1 MASPTLK
8 FKRGAYAD
16 LPTLAVGEPGFT
28 TDRYQLYVGSPA
40 GNQLIGGG
48 NFWNLES
55 TTAGGGIKL
64 YEGTN
69 NGTNYVELQAPDSLA
84 SNLELTLPSADASTS
99 GQVLQSDA
107 AGVLSFGDVNVSA
120 IDLDGATDIG
130 AAIVDADLFLVDD
143 GASGTNRKTT
153 ASRLKT
159 YVLGGSSGGTFSDIT
174 VGSAVTINSTGIDA
188 GASGIV
194 TAGGGFVGDLTGDV
208 TGNADTATAADTVK
222 TVSTATNANHYVTF
236 VDSNNGSST
245 AENLYTDDGLYYNPS
260 SNTLS
265 GTSANFVTYFINGAQ
280 ITSTAAELN
289 VLDGIPGTLT
299 ATELG
304 YVDGVTSSIQTQLD
318 AKQATLTDGNGIDIT
333 GSTITVDLTT
343 GEASSL
349 VVSGYTS
356 PQSFVNAT
364 YTIYTGFYGTMSGS
378 AGSSTMTFASNSSY
392 NTYSDSVRSR
402 LIVYNTTE
410 SSWMIV
416 YTPNTYNPSDGSTLT
431 VSTQAYVLPTANSTT
446 IGGKNSPDASSWSEG
461 TYSSASPEP
470 FLEFDSGKIH
480 VSTKDEDNMASD
492 SATHLPTQQSVKAYV
507 DAVETHVDF
516 MVTLTGV
523 AKDSTNLGT
532 FTGTTITDNV
542 GIKSALQDLETEVE
556 SIGGGGAQAATISV
570 GATDTNST
578 HYLTFVPDNNTNP
591 TQESIKTDAGVA
603 YNPSTN
609 IMTVGEVSVT
619 TLDIGGTNVTATAT
633 ELNVLDGVTA
643 FLDEDN
649 MASNS
654 ATAIPSQQSVKAY
667 VDSEVSGIAVTFA
680 VAGDSGSG
688 IVTTG
693 TTLTVNGTANEVDTS
708 VSNNVV
714 TIGLPATVTITTE
727 LNVPTVDVGALRA
740 SDGTAAQTIADSTG
754 KVTTS
759 TDHEVQGTFTAAGA
773 AVLQGNVDI
782 GNQTSDTVTVT
793 GRFDSDLIPS
803 TDGVRDLGAT
813 SLSFD
818 EGHIQQLKGV
828 SANLSGIATA
838 NEFKGANLTMTG
850 GGTFGGNVSISGNL
864 SVGGSVT
871 SIDVEDLRIVSPV
884 VELGLERL
892 GDGSL
897 QPPSNVTT
905 YNSGVVM
912 YYNHVGIN
920 STNAK
925 IAAMFAK
932 VKEGGDMR
940 IGFATDVTI
949 TTVGAGDS
957 VASVAAWADI
967 EAKGLWINDCQGVSQ
982 VISCTGS
989 TRNLEN
995 ITIDAGTFT

>member
-8 FKRGAYAD
+8 FKRGLQSA
-16 LPTLAVGEPGFT
+16 LPSLAIGEPGFT
-28 TDRYQLYVGSPA
+28 TDTYRLYVGGPN
-40 GNQLIGGG
+40 GNKLIGGDQ
-48 NFWNLES
+48 FINLES
-55 TTAGGGIKL
+55 TTEGGGIKL
-64 YEGTN
+64 FEATN
-69 NGTNYVELQAPDSLA
+69 NGTDFVELQSPASL
-84 SNLELTLPSADASTS
+84 TGIQTFIVPGTDGTAD
-99 GQVLQSDA
+99 QVLKTDGS
-107 AGVLSFGDVNVSA
+107 GNLSFADLEVSV
-120 IDLDGATDIG
+120 INIDGATDIG
-130 AAIVDADLFLVDD
+130 ADIVDDDLFIVDD
-143 GASGTNRKTT
+143 GGGGTNRKTA

-159 YVLGGSSGGTFSDIT
+159 YILGGSSGGTFSEIT
-174 VGSAVTINSTGIDA
+174 VGSAVTINN
-188 GASGIV
+188 SGIV
-194 TAGGGFVGDLTGDV
+194 AATGVITATTFDGNLTGNV

-222 TVSTATNANHYVTF
+222 TVNTPVVNANHFITF
-236 VDSNNGSST
+236 VDTNNSVST
-245 AENLYTDDGLYYNPS
+245 AETVKTDAGLYYNPFL
-260 SNTLS
+260 NQFTANGVNAGVLS
-265 GTSANFVTYFINGAQ
+265 LNSVDV
-280 ITSTAAELN
+280 TSTAAELN

-349 VVSGYTS
+349 AVSGYTS
-356 PQSFVNAT
+356 PQSFVNGT
-364 YTIYTGFYGTMSGS
+364 YTIYSGFSGTMSGS
-378 AGSSTMTFASNSSY
+378 AGTSTMTFATNSSY
-392 NTYSDSVRSR
+392 NAYSDSLGSR
-402 LIVYNTTE
+402 FIVYNTTE

-416 YTPNTYNPSDGSTLT
+416 YTPSTFNPSDGSTIT
-431 VSTQAYVLPTANSTT
+431 VSTQAYDLPTSSSVT

-470 FLEFDSGKIH
+470 FLEFDSGKLH

-619 TLDIGGTNVTATAT
+619 TLDIGGTNVTSSAA
-633 ELNVLDGVTA
+633 ELNVLTGVTA

-649 MASNS
+649 LGSDSN
-654 ATAIPSQQSVKAY
+654 TAIPSQQSVKAY
-667 VDSEVSGIAVTFA
+667 VDSSISGVAVTFA

-693 TTLTVNGTANEVDTS
+693 TTLSINGTANEVDTS

-714 TIGLPATVTITTE
+714 TIGLPETVSITTE
-727 LNVPTVDVGALRA
+727 LNVPTVDTGAIRA
-740 SDGTAAQTIADSTG
+740 SDGTAAVTLADSTG

-759 TDHEVQGTFTAAGA
+759 TDHEVQGTFTAANNSI
-773 AVLQGNVDI
+773 LQGNTDI
-782 GNQTSDTVTVT
+782 GDAVSDTVTFT
-793 GRFDSDLIPS
+793 ARADSDFIPS
-803 TDGVRDLGAT
+803 TDSERDLGSS
-813 SLSFD
+813 SLAWR
-818 EGHIQQLKGV
+818 EGYIDHINGTHLNITGV
-828 SANLSGIATA
+828 ATA
-838 NEFKGANLTMTG
+838 SEFKGTSLTMTG
-850 GGTFGGNVSISGNL
+850 GGTFGGNVEISGNL
-864 SVGGSVT
+864 SIGGSVT
-871 SIDVEDLRIVSPV
+871 NIDVEDLRIVSPV
-884 VELGLERL
+884 IELGLERL

-905 YNSGVVM
+905 YNSGIVM
-912 YYNHVGIN
+912 YYNTVGV
-920 STNAK
+920 SSDNAK
-925 IAAMFAK
+925 LAAMFAK
-932 VKEGGDMR
+932 VKPGGDFR

-949 TTVGAGDS
+949 TNVGAGDS
-957 VASVAAWADI
+957 VASVEAWAEI
-967 EAKGLWINDCQGVSQ
+967 EAKGLWINDCAGVSQ
-982 VISCTGS
+982 VISCSGS

-995 ITIDAGTFT
+995 ITVDGGSF

>member
-1 MASPTLK
+1 MAAPTLK

-28 TDRYQLYVGSPA
+28 TDKYQLYVGSPA

-55 TTAGGGIKL
+55 TTSGGGIKL

-69 NGTNYVELQAPDSLA
+69 NGTDFVELKSPDSLA
-84 SNLELTLPSADASTS
+84 GIQTFIVPGTDGSAN
-99 GQVLQSDA
+99 QVLKTDGS
-107 AGVLSFGDVNVSA
+107 GNLSFDDVNVGV
-120 IDLDGATDIG
+120 IDIDGATDIG
-130 AAIVDADLFLVDD
+130 ADIVDDDLFIVDD

-174 VGSAVTINSTGIDA
+174 VGAAVTINSSGIDA
-188 GASGIV
+188 GTSGIV

-222 TVSTATNANHYVTF
+222 TVTSSTDSTHYLTF
-236 VDSNNGSST
+236 VADDNGSAT
-245 AENLYTDDGLYYNPS
+245 AESLFTDAGVSYNPS
-260 SNTLS
+260 SNILTAGEVSVTTLDIG
-265 GTSANFVTYFINGAQ
+265 GTNVTA
-280 ITSTAAELN
+280 TATELN

-304 YVDGVTSSIQTQLD
+304 YVDGVTSSIQTQLN

-333 GSTITVDLTT
+333 SNTITVDLTT

-349 VVSGYTS
+349 VVSGYTT

-364 YTIYTGFYGTMSGS
+364 YTIYSGFSGTISGS
-378 AGSSTMTFASNSSY
+378 AGTSTMTWATNSSY
-392 NTYSDSVRSR
+392 NIYTDSVNAR
-402 LIVYNTTE
+402 LIAYSTTE

-416 YTPNTYNPSDGSTLT
+416 YLASGLGTPSNGGTVT
-431 VSTQAYVLPTANSTT
+431 VSTQAYDLPTSSSTT
-446 IGGKNSPDASSWSEG
+446 IDGKNSPDASSWTEG
-461 TYSSASPEP
+461 TYSAAEPEP
-470 FLEFDSGKIH
+470 FLEFDGGKLH

-492 SATHLPTQQSVKAYV
+492 SASHVPTQQSVKAYV

-542 GIKSALQDLETEVE
+542 GIKSALQELETEVE
-556 SIGGGGAQAATISV
+556 IIGGGGAQAATISV
-570 GATDTNST
+570 GATDTDSSFF
-578 HYLTFVPDNNTNP
+578 LTFVPDNNTSP
-591 TQESIKTDAGVA
+591 TQESLKTDAGVS

-649 MASNS
+649 MASDS

-667 VDSEVSGIAVTFA
+667 VDSEVAGIAVTFG
-680 VAGDSGSG
+680 VSGDSGSG

-693 TTLTVNGTANEVDTS
+693 TTLTVSGTANEVDTS

-714 TIGLPATVTITTE
+714 TIGLPNTVNITTE
-727 LNVPTVDVGALRA
+727 LNVPTVDAGALRA
-740 SDGTAAQTIADSTG
+740 SDGTAAMTIADSTG

-759 TDHEVQGTFTAAGA
+759 TDSEVQGTFTATAGA
-773 AVLQGNVDI
+773 VFQGDTDI
-782 GNQTSDTVTVT
+782 GNQTSDTLTVT
-793 GRFDSDLIPS
+793 ARVDSNFIPS
-803 TDGVRDLGAT
+803 TDATRNLGSS
-813 SLSFD
+813 SLAWE
-818 EGHIQQLKGV
+818 EGHINRLDGI

-838 NEFKGANLTMTG
+838 SEFKGTTLTLTG
-850 GGTFGGNVSISGNL
+850 GGTFGGNVSITGNL

-892 GDGSL
+892 GNGTL
-897 QPPSNVTT
+897 QPPSNQTT

-912 YYNHVGIN
+912 YYNHVGI
-920 STNAK
+920 SSDNAK

-932 VKEGGDMR
+932 VKTGGDMR

-995 ITIDAGTFT
+995 ITIDGGAFS